1 MNVQV
6 SSLFDPLRTC
16 TSVMRNNVYQAVW

>member
-6 SSLFDPLRTC
+6 SSLFYPLRTC
-16 TSVMRNNVYQAVW
+16 TSVTRSNVYQAVW